1 VSLNSVWM
9 QTAADGLVRADHVI
23 GIEAHPTP
31 ALTGKPARWLLDVV
45 LPVAIG
51 SGTREDWGVSALH
64 RTLIQTADNPGPAV
78 AALARLLAQLDLVSA
93 TGVITACRAET
104 RAPAS
109 AGEQLVES
117 SGPVR
122 FRFTP
127 FPSPDPGRHTGAE
140 YL

>member
-1 VSLNSVWM
+1 VSLSNVWI
-9 QTAADGLVRADHVI
+9 QTAADGLVRADQI
-23 GIEAHPTP
+23 TGIEAHQTP
-31 ALTGKPARWLLDVV
+31 ALTGKLSRWLLDVV

-51 SGTREDWGVSALH
+51 SGTREGWGVSVLH
-64 RTLIQTADNPGPAV
+64 RTLIQTADNPSAAPAV
-78 AALARLLAQLDLVSA
+78 LARLLAQLNLANA
-93 TGVITACRAET
+93 TGVITISPAET
-104 RAPAS
+104 RS
-109 AGEQLVES
+109 AGAATEQMVEA